1 MPRLTLRSFC
11 EAALTL
17 LLPIECAVCQA
28 IDTRLCAGCHAQ
40 LRRERF
46 ADEDMIRAVDVPFP
60 VIAAAPY
67 AGVTRD
73 CLLQLKELGRTDV
86 RTPLAELLERA
97 VTRVRSE
104 HPNET
109 LWCVPMPSTRK
120 NEAKRGYNHLELVMR
135 SLPSQPEP
143 HRWLHAAASR
153 ADQVGLTAT
162 ERAHNAL
169 NTITVKPRMRAH
181 DAIAG
186 KSVLLIDDIATTGS
200 SLRAA
205 AAALEDAGAHVV
217 AAAVIAHTPKLA
229 EG

>member
-1 MPRLTLRSFC
+1 MPPVTVRSFL

-28 IDTRLCAGCHAQ
+28 ADTRLCARCQAQ
-40 LRRERF
+40 LLRECF
-46 ADEDMIRAVDVPFP
+46 AHEDMIRAVEVPFP
-60 VIAAAPY
+60 VVAAAPY

-86 RTPLAELLERA
+86 RTQLAELLERA
-97 VTRVRSE
+97 VTRVRSD

-135 SLPSQPEP
+135 SLPSRPEP
-143 HRWLHAAASR
+143 QHWLRAAASR
-153 ADQVGLTAT
+153 VDQVGLTAS
-162 ERAHNAL
+162 ERVHNAL
-169 NTITVKPRMRAH
+169 NTITVKPRMRAQG
-181 DAIAG
+181 AVAG

-205 AAALEDAGAHVV
+205 AAALENAGAHVV
-217 AAAVIAHTPKLA
+217 AAAVIAHTPKLT